1 MSIRL
6 YMDVHVPL
14 AITQGLRLRG
24 VDVLTAQEDDARQF
38 DDPRLL
44 DRSSSLGRILCSRD
58 ADLLA
63 EATRRQR
70 EGIAFAGVIFA
81 HQLQVTIGACV
92 RDLEL
97 ISVAGEPEDLAGRVY
112 FLPLQ

>member
-1 MSIRL
+1 
-6 YMDVHVPL
+6 MDVHVPL

-24 VDVLTAQEDDARQF
+24 ADVLTAQEDDARQL
-38 DDPRLL
+38 DDPPLL
-44 DRSSSLGRILCSRD
+44 DRASSLGLLFSRD

-63 EATRRQR
+63 EATRRQE

-81 HQLQVTIGACV
+81 HQLHVTIGACV

-97 ISVAGEPEDLAGRVY
+97 TAVAGEPEDLAGQVY